1 LLDTPNEKEQS
12 EVEFNDEWRSIL
24 CMGSVV
30 LVVEEKIKRIL
41 FVMIFFKVMFLLNEV
56 KKDDVFRN
64 EVLELIFELF
74 VMASRLDQY

>member
-1 LLDTPNEKEQS
+1 
-12 EVEFNDEWRSIL
+12 
-24 CMGSVV
+24 MGSVV